1 MAGPSPPSPNTRAR
15 RHGSAAA
22 ASSSIG
28 LSSGRFRKL
37 FPSSSHYPRITALRR
52 RYTRRAHSALAVI
65 GFLCTN
71 EAGQDI
77 QLVISGVSAA
87 MNYGPAYKS
96 AMASS
101 LEQTEV
107 AADAAL
113 DATNIDGRLV
123 RGRVCWKRLR
133 STLRSD
139 DLNAAHR
146 DSDAVRFWACLHDV
160 APDCGAERRYR
171 CHFGRSAAGA
181 TRVSV
186 LIAESNKCDWY
197 SHTY

>member
-1 MAGPSPPSPNTRAR
+1 
-15 RHGSAAA
+15 
-22 ASSSIG
+22 
-28 LSSGRFRKL
+28 
-37 FPSSSHYPRITALRR
+37 
-52 RYTRRAHSALAVI
+52 
-65 GFLCTN
+65 
-71 EAGQDI
+71 
-77 QLVISGVSAA
+77 